1 MDGQIRLLDK
11 SIQPKKIHAASLKIN
26 KELISKN
33 VLKIIEK
40 LNASGFQAYL
50 VGGCIRDLMLGMHPK
65 DFDLTTDAKPQEIRR
80 LFKNCRLIGR
90 RFRLAHIRFG
100 RELIEV
106 ATFRSSAENNQADI
120 LRSSRGRILRDNAYG
135 SIEDDVFRRD
145 FRCNALYYDTVSNY
159 ILDYVGG
166 LKDIK
171 SKRLVMIGNAHRRL
185 HEDPV
190 RMIRAIRFAA
200 KLNFNI
206 DAQLASSIK
215 KNSGLLESI
224 PAARIFDEF
233 LKLFQSG
240 YAEST
245 FELLVKFGLFK
256 ELFPQTDEQINS
268 DATLKG
274 FIVAALQNTD
284 LRFIEKKPITPMFL
298 LGVFLWGPI
307 LKYSSNIKK
316 RKKCSQSRSLVIS
329 TYKVIAM
336 NSNRMAIPKRF
347 SSLMSE
353 MIAMQPRFEIIS
365 SKQAKLLSRLRIFRA
380 AYDFLLLRSLVG
392 DCSEEVIKFWSKVQL
407 KTGKDIHHRKVN
419 RKQLNGR

>member
-1 MDGQIRLLDK
+1 MDGRIRLLDK

-106 ATFRSSAENNQADI
+106 ATFRSSAENNKADI

-171 SKRLVMIGNAHRRL
+171 SKRLVMIGDAHRRL

-268 DATLKG
+268 DATLKE
-274 FIVAALQNTD
+274 FIVAALCPSSRTVQ
-284 LRFIEKKPITPMFL
+284 LRFL

-347 SSLMSE
+347 ASLMSE

-407 KTGKDIHHRKVN
+407 KTVKNIHHRKVN
-419 RKQLNGR
+419 RKQPNGR

>member
-1 MDGQIRLLDK
+1 MFDK
-11 SIQPKKIHAASLKIN
+11 PIKPNRIHATSLKIN

-65 DFDLTTDAKPQEIRR
+65 DFDVTTDAKPQEIRR

-106 ATFRSSAENNQADI
+106 ATFRSSAENNKADI
-120 LRSSRGRILRDNAYG
+120 LKSNRGRILRDNAYG

-171 SKRLVMIGNAHRRL
+171 FKRLVMIGNAHRRL

-190 RMIRAIRFAA
+190 RMIRAVRFAA

-206 DAQLASSIK
+206 DVQLASSIK

-240 YAEST
+240 SAERT
-245 FELLVKFGLFK
+245 FELLVKFGLLK
-256 ELFPQTDEQINS
+256 ELFPQTDEQIKL
-268 DATLKG
+268 DVTLKE
-274 FIVAALQNTD
+274 FIISALQNTD

-307 LKYSSNIKK
+307 LKYSSSIKE
-316 RKKCSQSRSLVIS
+316 RKKCSESRSLAIS
-329 TYKVIAM
+329 ANKVIAM
-336 NSNRMAIPKRF
+336 HSNRIAIPKRF

-353 MIAMQPRFEIIS
+353 MIAMQPRFKIIS
-365 SKQAKLLSRLRIFRA
+365 SKQSRILTRLRVFRA

-392 DCSEEVIKFWSKVQL
+392 DCSEEVVKFWSKIQL
-407 KTGKDIHHRKVN
+407 QTNKFSYRGTVK
-419 RKQLNGR
+419 RKQLNGK

>member
-1 MDGQIRLLDK
+1 MLDK
-11 SIQPKKIHAASLKIN
+11 SIQPKKIHAASLKID

-33 VLKIIEK
+33 VLKVIEK
-40 LNASGFQAYL
+40 LNNSGFQAYL

-65 DFDLTTDAKPQEIRR
+65 DFDVTTDAKPQEIRR

-106 ATFRSSAENNQADI
+106 ATFRSSIKDNEADI
-120 LRSSRGRILRDNAYG
+120 LKSNKGRILRDNVYG

-145 FRCNALYYDTVSNY
+145 FRCNALYYDTVSNC

-171 SKRLVMIGNAHRRL
+171 LKRLVMIGNTHRRV

-200 KLNFNI
+200 KLGFNI
-206 DAQLASSIK
+206 DPQLALSIK

-233 LKLFQSG
+233 LKLFQTG
-240 YAEST
+240 FAERT
-245 FELLVKFGLFK
+245 FVMLVKFGLFK
-256 ELFPQTDEQINS
+256 ELFPQTDELINS
-268 DATLKG
+268 DIILER
-274 FIVAALQNTD
+274 FIIVALQNTD
-284 LRFIEKKPITPMFL
+284 LRFTKQKPITPMFL

-307 LKYSSNIKK
+307 LKKSGNIKK
-316 RKKCSQSRSLVIS
+316 GKRCSQSRSLVIS
-329 TYKVIAM
+329 ANKVISKH
-336 NSNRMAIPKRF
+336 NNRMAIPKRF
-347 SSLMSE
+347 SSLMTE
-353 MIAMQPRFEIIS
+353 MIAIQPRFEIIS
-365 SKQAKLLSRLRIFRA
+365 SKQAKLLSGLRVFRA
-380 AYDFLLLRSLVG
+380 AYDFLFLRSLVG

-407 KTGKDIHHRKVN
+407 RTGKDIYHRKVK
-419 RKQLNGR
+419 RK